1 VEVRVRRQ
9 DRRPARRQRLRAD
22 GLRRHHDRLV
32 QRHRE
37 GDRPRPAHGYRVRH
51 ERSARAAVLREA
63 RRADL
68 PRPRDRRAAQLL
80 RRDRQDDR
88 RGGSRDRRSSFRASH
103 PDSRGASRSARCA
116 RAEADRRGDGRQ
128 RSLRDDL
135 RRPPAEGGHPRA
147 AAATPPPGGRAGRG
161 SRPGAQARGQA
172 EVLAGATSGLIIGR
186 SGGILR
192 HPPPGRRPGAL
203 IPSNRGRGRPGRYH
217 ARMTIA
223 APTVETF
230 LESTRD
236 RRLESYFELLRIPS
250 ISTLSEHAPDM
261 VRAAEWIAAEM
272 RRIGLEHV
280 EVSPAGGHPV
290 VYGDWLHAP
299 DAPTI
304 LVYCHYDVQPVD
316 PIDLWETAPFDPFVK
331 DGRVV
336 GRGSADDKGQL
347 HMHLKAAEA
356 VLATRGELPLNLR
369 YTFEGEEESTSANLP
384 GWLEANRER
393 LAADAV
399 VISDTGFFEGNVPAI
414 TTSLRGLLYTQIDV
428 VGSPVDLHSGGF
440 GGAVQNPANALAKII
455 AALKADDGTVLVPG
469 FYDDVEPASKQ
480 ERFELSC
487 LPFDEE
493 AFRAQTG
500 VPALVAG
507 EPGFSVLE
515 CMGVRPTL

>member
-1 VEVRVRRQ
+1 
-9 DRRPARRQRLRAD
+9 
-22 GLRRHHDRLV
+22 
-32 QRHRE
+32 
-37 GDRPRPAHGYRVRH
+37 
-51 ERSARAAVLREA
+51 
-63 RRADL
+63 
-68 PRPRDRRAAQLL
+68 
-80 RRDRQDDR
+80 
-88 RGGSRDRRSSFRASH
+88 
-103 PDSRGASRSARCA
+103 
-116 RAEADRRGDGRQ
+116 
-128 RSLRDDL
+128 
-135 RRPPAEGGHPRA
+135 
-147 AAATPPPGGRAGRG
+147 
-161 SRPGAQARGQA
+161 
-172 EVLAGATSGLIIGR
+172 
-186 SGGILR
+186 
-192 HPPPGRRPGAL
+192 
-203 IPSNRGRGRPGRYH
+203 
-217 ARMTIA
+217 MTIT
-223 APTVETF
+223 APTVESF
-230 LESTRD
+230 LDSTRD
-236 RRLESYFELLRIPS
+236 QRLESYFELLRIPS

-280 EVSPAGGHPV
+280 EVSPSGGHPV

-316 PIDLWETAPFDPFVK
+316 PIDLWETAPFEPFVK

-356 VLATRGELPLNLR
+356 LLTTRGRLPLNLR
-369 YTFEGEEESTSANLP
+369 YIFEGEEESTGANLP
-384 GWLEANRER
+384 GWLEANRAR

-414 TTSLRGLLYTQIDV
+414 TTSLRGMLYAQIDV

-455 AALKADDGTVLVPG
+455 AALKADDGTVLVPS
-469 FYDDVEPASKQ
+469 FYDDVLPASKQ

-500 VPALVAG
+500 VPSLVAG

-515 CMGVRPTL
+515 CMGIRPTLDVNGIWGGFTGEGSKTIIPAHAHAKVSCRLVPEQDGDELFESFRDFVTDVAPKGVKVEVQNLGTAKPLRMDPEHPVARAAARALEATFGQAPVYIRSGGTIPVASLFVSGLRLPVVMLGFTNPDDNAHAPNETMVLLNYETGLRTITRLWDDLGSMSSQAAQMGGTTA

>member
-1 VEVRVRRQ
+1 
-9 DRRPARRQRLRAD
+9 
-22 GLRRHHDRLV
+22 
-32 QRHRE
+32 
-37 GDRPRPAHGYRVRH
+37 
-51 ERSARAAVLREA
+51 
-63 RRADL
+63 
-68 PRPRDRRAAQLL
+68 
-80 RRDRQDDR
+80 
-88 RGGSRDRRSSFRASH
+88 
-103 PDSRGASRSARCA
+103 
-116 RAEADRRGDGRQ
+116 
-128 RSLRDDL
+128 
-135 RRPPAEGGHPRA
+135 
-147 AAATPPPGGRAGRG
+147 
-161 SRPGAQARGQA
+161 
-172 EVLAGATSGLIIGR
+172 
-186 SGGILR
+186 
-192 HPPPGRRPGAL
+192 
-203 IPSNRGRGRPGRYH
+203 
-217 ARMTIA
+217 MTIA

-369 YTFEGEEESTSANLP
+369 YIFEGEEESTSANLP

-428 VGSPVDLHSGGF
+428 VGSPLDLHSGGF

-455 AALKADDGTVLVPG
+455 AALKGDDGTVLAPG

-515 CMGVRPTL
+515 CMGVRPTLDVNGMWGGFTGEGSKTIIPAHAHAKVSCRLVPDQDGDKLFEAFRDYVAEVAPKGVEVSVQNLGTAKPLRMDPEHPVARAAARALEATFGQAPVFIRSGGSIPVASLFNSTLGLPVVMLGFTNPDDNAHAPNETMVLLNYETGLRTITQLWDDLGSMSPQAARLGGTTA